1 MTVMELPLSSR
12 SIVETL
18 SRLAREYR
26 IQVFYAFGSRAAEI
40 RAAVEGTSKV
50 DPANPSDIDIAV
62 KLFRDEV
69 LAIREKA
76 ELAIELED
84 LFGTGRVDL
93 VLLADADPYL
103 AVNIIRGERLFCRD
117 ERAADEYELYVL
129 RRAGDLAPF
138 ERERIGS
145 VLNR

>member
-1 MTVMELPLSSR
+1 MKLSSSTD
-12 SIVETL
+12 SIIETL

-26 IQVFYAFGSRAAEI
+26 VQIFYAFGSRAAEI
-40 RAAVEGTSKV
+40 RAAVDETGTL
-50 DPANPSDIDIAV
+50 DPANAADIDVAV
-62 KLFRDEV
+62 KLFRDEM
-69 LAIREKA
+69 LSIREKA

-93 VLLADADPYL
+93 VLLADADPFL
-103 AVNIIRGERLFCRD
+103 AANIIRGERLFCRD
-117 ERAADEYELYVL
+117 EHAADVYELYVL

-138 ERERIGS
+138 ERERIES